1 MGSQVPSERVAPDY
15 TASDG
20 LDAAKLVRIGG
31 TVLDPWQSDIL
42 DDWLGHTPSGKWAA
56 PSAGG
61 SVPRQNG
68 KSLLIQARSEAGML
82 LYNEQVVY
90 TAHLQKTATETFE
103 EMRDFFEGPKLRR
116 HVAEIKTAIGRE
128 QIILKS
134 GARIKFLAR
143 TRNGGRGQHGD
154 LLIFDE
160 AQELDETQQASFLP
174 AISASLNPQTLYLG
188 TPPDENADGTVF
200 RRIRTGALDGSA
212 KRTAWFEYSVK
223 EIGDIHDPA
232 RWAAANPALGRRIQ
246 QSTIEGEAE
255 NMAPDT
261 FARERL
267 GWWSPV
273 VTEKLDYALDKN
285 AWDRCA
291 SDAEKPEGKTAYGVK
306 FAADG
311 SAVCLCGA
319 VIPKDGP
326 ARVSLIEMQP
336 TGRGFGWLA
345 DWLNARYDR
354 ASCVVID
361 GRNGVDVLVDRINGY
376 FSTRMQNLSGAV
388 YTQDASD
395 YANVVLCGGEEPGE
409 NDSFTRYF
417 CELGDMTASGNA
429 RRELWVDGS
438 SVRHK
443 YTVQNADGTTSDAE
457 YSEAEYQAAVQNYA
471 RAALKNH
478 MSTRQLKCTAANTN
492 LIYGTDYELGD
503 LVPVRVEE
511 LGLNAVARVASIRL
525 IYESTGGSLQPVLDH
540 FTFKE

>member
-1 MGSQVPSERVAPDY
+1 MGSQEPSERVAPDY

-42 DDWLGHTPSGKWAA
+42 DDWLGRTPAGKWAA

-246 QSTIEGEAE
+246 LSTIEGEAAQ
-255 NMAPDT
+255 MSPDT

-273 VTEKLDYALDKN
+273 VTEKLDYALDKS

-291 SDAEKPEGKTAYGVK
+291 SDA
-306 FAADG
+306 
-311 SAVCLCGA
+311 
-319 VIPKDGP
+319 
-326 ARVSLIEMQP
+326 
-336 TGRGFGWLA
+336 
-345 DWLNARYDR
+345 
-354 ASCVVID
+354 
-361 GRNGVDVLVDRINGY
+361 
-376 FSTRMQNLSGAV
+376 
-388 YTQDASD
+388 
-395 YANVVLCGGEEPGE
+395 
-409 NDSFTRYF
+409 
-417 CELGDMTASGNA
+417 
-429 RRELWVDGS
+429 
-438 SVRHK
+438 
-443 YTVQNADGTTSDAE
+443 
-457 YSEAEYQAAVQNYA
+457 
-471 RAALKNH
+471 
-478 MSTRQLKCTAANTN
+478 
-492 LIYGTDYELGD
+492 
-503 LVPVRVEE
+503 
-511 LGLNAVARVASIRL
+511 
-525 IYESTGGSLQPVLDH
+525 
-540 FTFKE
+540 